1 TYFTRL
7 QKIKCL
13 LNYLKYVI
21 CLLLD
26 ILKINKNDIKM
37 YDTIKTHNQKIYTG
51 MRIGGAHSWN
61 YNNGKW
67 LETKKTPDKWSFT
80 FDSIKTRE
88 NFAPKNTGA
97 HINTK
102 FHWYIIAEQMAT
114 KLNDNSYMTSMRG
127 IKFKL
132 GHKRPYW
139 RTFSYNYSNQI
150 ACKDRII
157 KILEDTLKKLR
168 TE

>member
-1 TYFTRL
+1 
-7 QKIKCL
+7 
-13 LNYLKYVI
+13 
-21 CLLLD
+21 
-26 ILKINKNDIKM
+26 M
-37 YDTIKTHNQKIYTG
+37 YDAIKSHNKKVYTG
-51 MRIGGAHSWN
+51 MRIGGSHSWN

-88 NFAPKNTGA
+88 NF
-97 HINTK
+97 
-102 FHWYIIAEQMAT
+102 
-114 KLNDNSYMTSMRG
+114 DNSYMTSMRG